1 MKKLMMAMLCLMGVM
16 SSSFAGITITQDG
29 TIIENQYIS
38 GQVNVKAHNVIIRN
52 CELDGG
58 GTSLYGVSSKYYD
71 SNGQPYK
78 GTLIENCHIHDYGVG
93 VLAHYTT
100 IRRCNIH
107 DSQTDAIK
115 ARSGCLIER
124 NWCHHLG
131 KKVGA
136 HADCVQIRGGSN
148 IIIRY
153 NHFDIPISQTGGS
166 GGYKSNACLMIQP
179 EVSPISN
186 LLIHDNVME
195 GGNYTVYI
203 ERQEAYPIH
212 SVKLHDNLFGPDWR
226 YGPLAGKGPS
236 WKERRVSI
244 DRNYWF
250 DGTFMAINYWDGD
263 NK

>member
-1 MKKLMMAMLCLMGVM
+1 MGVM

-58 GTSLYGVSSKYYD
+58 GTSLYGVSCKYYD

-115 ARSGCLIER
+115 ARSGCLIEW

-131 KKVGA
+131 KNPTA
-136 HADCVQIRGGSN
+136 HADCVQIREGSN
-148 IIIRY
+148 IIIR
-153 NHFDIPISQTGGS
+153 NNFFDIPISQTGGS
-166 GGYKSNACLMIQP
+166 GGYKSNACLMIAGELGP
-179 EVSPISN
+179 VSN
-186 LLIHDNVME
+186 LVIENNRME
-195 GGNYTVYI
+195 GGNYTVYL
-203 ERQEAYPIH
+203 ESKTYRCTQ
-212 SVKLHDNLFGPDWR
+212 VKLHDNYFGPDFR
-226 YGPLAGKGPS
+226 YGVLAGKGLS
-236 WKERRVSI
+236 WKQRRISI
-244 DRNYWF
+244 DRNDWF
-250 DGTFMAINYWDGD
+250 DGTFMAINYWDND

>member
-1 MKKLMMAMLCLMGVM
+1 MLCLMGVM

-78 GTLIENCHIHDYGVG
+78 GALIENCHIHDYGVG

-153 NHFDIPISQTGGS
+153 NHFDIPISQTEKDTPE
-166 GGYKSNACLMIQP
+166 YKRPWIKPKKVKNIKKFIFPKKNKVKETIFELLK
-179 EVSPISN
+179 SPN
-186 LLIHDNVME
+186 LTSKKWIWEQYDHMVMCDTIKPPSY
-195 GGNYTVYI
+195 GAAIVRVHGTNN
-203 ERQEAYPIH
+203 
-212 SVKLHDNLFGPDWR
+212 KLNLEPGMR
-226 YGPLAGKGPS
+226 LSALL
-236 WKERRVSI
+236 
-244 DRNYWF
+244 
-250 DGTFMAINYWDGD
+250 
-263 NK
+263 

>member
-1 MKKLMMAMLCLMGVM
+1 MAMLCLMGVM

-115 ARSGCLIER
+115 ARDGCLIER

-179 EVSPISN
+179 EVEPISN
-186 LLIHDNVME
+186 VFIHDNVME

-226 YGPLAGKGPS
+226 YGPLAGQGPP

-250 DGTFMAINYWDGD
+250 DGTFMAINYWDND

>member
-1 MKKLMMAMLCLMGVM
+1 MKKLLMAMLCLVGVM

-58 GTSLYGVSSKYYD
+58 GTSLYGVSCKYYD

-124 NWCHHLG
+124 NWCHHIG

-136 HADCVQIRGGSN
+136 HADCVQIREGSN
-148 IIIRY
+148 IIIRN

-166 GGYKSNACLMIQP
+166 GGYKSNACLIIAGELGP
-179 EVSPISN
+179 VS
-186 LLIHDNVME
+186 NVVIENNRME
-195 GGNYTVYI
+195 GGNYTVYL
-203 ERQEAYPIH
+203 ESKTYRCTQ
-212 SVKLHDNLFGPDWR
+212 VKLHDNYFGPDFR
-226 YGPLAGKGPS
+226 YGVLAGKGLS
-236 WKERRVSI
+236 WKQRRISI
-244 DRNYWF
+244 DRNDWF
-250 DGTFMAINYWDGD
+250 DGTFMAINYWDND